1 MLSTLFAAPP
11 QGTPLPGLLARQATP
26 QRNVYLVPAVDV
38 RDADPLA
45 AVPTFHAGPGHQPDR
60 RASDLA
66 LTLHLQLVNFDK
78 QYAAIGGAEVAVCL
92 CDAAGS
98 TAVPSSFCGVQF
110 SSQAGRV
117 QFQTVLS
124 PAQLQRKS
132 HIYVQ
137 MLLPGAGLLPRT
149 ASRAAI
155 RLGLPYAHDR
165 SEPLAIRGNADT
177 GYTADVVL
185 AVTFKTPPPKD
196 HHAR

>member
-1 MLSTLFAAPP
+1 MLSTLFATPP
-11 QGTPLPGLLARQATP
+11 VSASR
-26 QRNVYLVPAVDV
+26 RNVYLVQAVDV
-38 RDADPLA
+38 CDPDPLA
-45 AVPTFHAGPGHQPDR
+45 AVPTLHAGPGHPQARQP
-60 RASDLA
+60 SDLA
-66 LTLHLQLVNFDK
+66 LTLQLQLVHCDK

-92 CDAAGS
+92 CDAADS
-98 TAVPSSFCGVQF
+98 TVVPTRFCGVQF
-110 SSQAGRV
+110 TSQAGGV

-165 SEPLAIRGNADT
+165 SEPLAISGNADT
-177 GYTADVVL
+177 GYTADVVI
-185 AVTFKTPPPKD
+185 AVTFQSL
-196 HHAR
+196 